1 MNKKMQNLEEIDYY
15 SNFNLVGEVLLKLK
29 KQNKNSKSIEDAV
42 EAMTQI
48 GFYVNTLIRKEKL
61 YDRSLQSYKSDKLRA
76 IQRARRVETELEKIN
91 KKYKI

>member
-61 YDRSLQSYKSDKLRA
+61 YDRSLQSYQSDKLRA

>member
-1 MNKKMQNLEEIDYY
+1 MNKKMQNLEELDYY